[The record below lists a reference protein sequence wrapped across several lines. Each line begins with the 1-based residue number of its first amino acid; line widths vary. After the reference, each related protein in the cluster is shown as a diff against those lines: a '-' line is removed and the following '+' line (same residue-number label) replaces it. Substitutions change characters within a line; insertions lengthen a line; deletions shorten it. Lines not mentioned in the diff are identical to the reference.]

1 MTVVECLQY
10 MGAINSS
17 SLFLNL
23 NEFESALFPR
33 QKTNVA
39 IKKGQQCW
47 SIQAVKFL
55 MHYTESTFLFRFEF
69 LYFRKSDSTFVCFHW
84 SLYFWHKTSLSH
96 LFWVIKSMVRGHN
109 DLVVQFM
116 NLIIRHL
123 FLKWFFFCGNPG
135 KWNKEIWA
143 GWQSNFLFS
152 NRESKHKTRQWL
164 MLLAFYLCQ

>member
-1 MTVVECLQY
+1 MVLVCLFVMTVVECFECLQY

-69 LYFRKSDSTFVCFHW
+69 LYFRISDSTFVCFHW
-84 SLYFWHKTSLSH
+84 SLMDITGRLFRVHPLRMFPFFSPSLERVFVLS
-96 LFWVIKSMVRGHN
+96 FPS
-109 DLVVQFM
+109 
-116 NLIIRHL
+116 
-123 FLKWFFFCGNPG
+123 
-135 KWNKEIWA
+135 
-143 GWQSNFLFS
+143 SFLFVFLLS
-152 NRESKHKTRQWL
+152 SSKIDSRDEEIIE
-164 MLLAFYLCQ
+164 A